1 MIWKQNKAQRQAAC
15 AVDAL
20 GREGWRRALGG
31 ARQNFQVKLPGLRCS
46 SGINQTHDVRQCH
59 RFRRGRRYSETAV
72 KIPKMGLVRQVT
84 ALLALHV
91 FAQLV
96 FDRIEHAVEPGV
108 DLVSVCHAQTC
119 LHPFG
124 PDPAGAAGA

>member
-72 KIPKMGLVRQVT
+72 KIPKIHAFGQR
-84 ALLALHV
+84 LATFAAQV
-91 FAQLV
+91 FADFVL
-96 FDRIEHAVEPGV
+96 DGV
-108 DLVSVCHAQTC
+108 KAPVGVQTLDMQGKC
-119 LHPFG
+119 FFHG
-124 PDPAGAAGA
+124 QW

>member
-72 KIPKMGLVRQVT
+72 KIPKISAFWQI
-84 ALLALHV
+84 AAALALDVFSNFVLDGIKHAVAV
-91 FAQLV
+91 FA
-96 FDRIEHAVEPGV
+96 FDVELEYFSHARW
-108 DLVSVCHAQTC
+108 
-119 LHPFG
+119 
-124 PDPAGAAGA
+124 